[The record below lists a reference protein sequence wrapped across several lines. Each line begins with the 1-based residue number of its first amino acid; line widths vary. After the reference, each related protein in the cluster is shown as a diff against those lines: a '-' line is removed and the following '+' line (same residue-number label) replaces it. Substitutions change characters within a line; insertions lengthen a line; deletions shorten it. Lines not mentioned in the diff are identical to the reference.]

1 MYSSSASIFIRAPR
15 PDVWDALTRP
25 ELVQKYFFGTLL
37 TTDWSVGSSIT
48 FRGVWDGKAYEDRGT
63 VRSFEPARS
72 LSFDYW
78 SSFSGIEDKPELR
91 QLIRY
96 DLADDDRGVLVT
108 IQQSN
113 VDTQERADHSAKNWQ
128 TVLEGLKAL
137 VEEHSSKSAHAAP

>member
-1 MYSSSASIFIRAPR
+1 MYSSSASILIRAPR
-15 PDVWDALTRP
+15 KDVWEAVTQPD
-25 ELVQKYFFGTLL
+25 LVRKYFFGTLL

-48 FRGVWDGKAYEDRGT
+48 FRGEWQGKAYEDLGT
-63 VRSFEPARS
+63 VCEFDPPRS
-72 LSFDYW
+72 LSFNYW

-96 DLADDDRGVLVT
+96 DLADEDGGVRVT

-128 TVLEGLKAL
+128 TVLEGLKSL
-137 VEEHSSKSAHAAP
+137 VEK